1 MWELARSDNYTI
13 MQNLPRGT
21 TTHQS
26 VHTTVLGMQISGIA
40 SITTT
45 DTLMLSVMV
54 DVDLFHATS
63 VLCPVQSSLIIGF
76 DVIESWW
83 LHWRKEK
90 RLRHFASVITS
101 VNILLFAH
109 HAQHH
114 SKMHLLI
121 QTSANTDIENKS
133 WFCQLLTDIY
143 LVSAVVSV
151 IFTGW
156 MDIFIWL
163 SKE

>member
-1 MWELARSDNYTI
+1 MIIRPLCRPTEGNSHST
-13 MQNLPRGT
+13 
-21 TTHQS
+21 
-26 VHTTVLGMQISGIA
+26 VHTTLQLEVLHLYHHLIP
-40 SITTT
+40 
-45 DTLMLSVMV
+45 SVMV
-54 DVDLFHATS
+54 DLSHATS
-63 VLCPVQSSLIIGF
+63 VMSRLLIGF
-76 DVIESWW
+76 VVIESCW

-90 RLRHFASVITS
+90 SLCHFAWLITS

>member
-76 DVIESWW
+76 DVIESW
-83 LHWRKEK
+83 
-90 RLRHFASVITS
+90 
-101 VNILLFAH
+101 
-109 HAQHH
+109 
-114 SKMHLLI
+114 
-121 QTSANTDIENKS
+121 
-133 WFCQLLTDIY
+133 
-143 LVSAVVSV
+143 
-151 IFTGW
+151 
-156 MDIFIWL
+156 
-163 SKE
+163 